1 MKDKTRMTLMVCT
14 VASGKKVPLAVV
26 GKSKAQKC
34 SNGITPP
41 LTYTNQRNYWFDK
54 DITLW
59 RINNVLFPYHNEQ
72 NGRGVPCVLL
82 PDNCSAHKLSDEE
95 FYVLE

>member
-26 GKSKAQKC
+26 GKSKAPKYFE
-34 SNGITPP
+34 GITPP
-41 LTYTNQRNYWFDK
+41 LPYTNQRNAWFER
-54 DITLW
+54 DITRW
-59 RINNVLFPYHNEQ
+59 RINNVLLPYHDEQ
-72 NGRGVPCVLL
+72 HGRGVPCVLL